1 MGEKCFQFYSLTRC
15 WSLFPVQT
23 VVRLFMIQA
32 FIKIISVGCMFGVL
46 LMVSCAEKGRV
57 GTVSK
62 KDPKDTRVVPEM
74 KKVELG
80 AGLEKVFDVVRI
92 TQGKKAGDLLHIQV
106 EVKNI
111 SSKEVSITHK
121 LEWLDDNGFL
131 VKDTSL
137 VWKAMLVRPGESK
150 MIESISTR
158 PEVSAF
164 RLKIQPAKNQ

>member
-1 MGEKCFQFYSLTRC
+1 
-15 WSLFPVQT
+15 
-23 VVRLFMIQA
+23 MIQA
-32 FIKIISVGCMFGVL
+32 FIKIISFGCMLGVF
-46 LMVSCAEKGRV
+46 LMLSCAEKGKMV
-57 GTVSK
+57 TVSK
-62 KDPKDTRVVPEM
+62 KDPHDTRAIPDI

-137 VWKAMLVRPGESK
+137 VWKALMVRPGESK

-158 PEVSAF
+158 PGVSTF

>member
-1 MGEKCFQFYSLTRC
+1 
-15 WSLFPVQT
+15 
-23 VVRLFMIQA
+23 
-32 FIKIISVGCMFGVL
+32 VGCMFGVL

>member
-1 MGEKCFQFYSLTRC
+1 
-15 WSLFPVQT
+15 
-23 VVRLFMIQA
+23 MIQA
-32 FIKIISVGCMFGVL
+32 FIKIISVGCMLGVL